1 MAHKL
6 SGFALMNYPR
16 VRTSLGISLSPTKV
30 VLHDGV
36 SAIPVDFAQNEHVEH
51 NTSLRGVPA

>member
-16 VRTSLGISLSPTKV
+16 VRTSLGIILSPAKV
-30 VLHDGV
+30 VLQV
-36 SAIPVDFAQNEHVEH
+36 EILAIPLDFAQNEHVEH